1 MSGALPCVSC
11 HASGDT
17 TRPQDDPPSLTTD
30 ERLLL
35 VLCRLLGGFWLW
47 LEERRTTL
55 HLETKGGTS
64 QCMARVLAQTQR
76 SRYRGTLV
84 NNSGTSAGFWF
95 GSS

>member
-1 MSGALPCVSC
+1 MPCVSC
-11 HASGDT
+11 HAGGDT

-55 HLETKGGTS
+55 HLETKGGLHNVWPE
-64 QCMARVLAQTQR
+64 CWHRL
-76 SRYRGTLV
+76 
-84 NNSGTSAGFWF
+84 SAVGIETRL
-95 GSS
+95 

>member
-1 MSGALPCVSC
+1 MPCVSC
-11 HASGDT
+11 HAGGDM

-64 QCMARVLAQTQR
+64 QCMASV
-76 SRYRGTLV
+76 GTV
-84 NNSGTSAGFWF
+84 SAHWV
-95 GSS
+95 